1 MTNELHQPDENTGTM
16 EVLERH
22 QFDVA
27 NLKDYMNEHVEGFEG
42 DLKVEEFKGGQSNP
56 TYKIVTPSQS
66 YVLRRKP
73 PGKLLKSAHAVDRE
87 YAVITALNKTDV
99 PVPKSYALCEDD
111 DVIGTAF
118 YLMEFKDGRVL
129 WDPAMETSDMEEAR
143 GVYESM
149 NDSMAKL
156 HSVDPNAVGLSDF
169 GKPGNYVGRQVS
181 RWSKQYIF
189 CFRINIL
196 ILKQKILNQ

>member
-1 MTNELHQPDENTGTM
+1 MTNDLHQADENTGTM

-22 QFDVA
+22 QFDVSK
-27 NLKDYMNEHVEGFEG
+27 LEDYMQEHVEGFEG
-42 DLKVEEFKGGQSNP
+42 RIKIEEFKGGQSNP
-56 TYKIVTPSQS
+56 TYKVITPNQS

-87 YAVITALNKTDV
+87 YRVITALNQTDV

-129 WDPAMETSDMEEAR
+129 WDPAMEKSNKDEAK

-156 HSVDPNAVGLSDF
+156 HLVNPDDIGLSSF

-181 RWSKQYIF
+181 RWSKPVSYTHLTLPTIYSV
-189 CFRINIL
+189 
-196 ILKQKILNQ
+196 